1 MEDLVRIR
9 RMERLVWCDRESM
22 IWGSLMVATEPV
34 AARRRW
40 WVLSWWW
47 WEDVRIGGIG
57 GRWGWGDGWGV
68 PCSVVGLGLE
78 GWVVAMVGLFGWLEV
93 MRLSWKKSRFLRMKY
108 AVVVKMPMVNA

>member
-9 RMERLVWCDRESM
+9 RMERLVWCDRERM

-57 GRWGWGDGWGV
+57 GRWGV
-68 PCSVVGLGLE
+68 SCFAVGLELE
-78 GWVVAMVGLFGWLEV
+78 GWVVGMVGLLGWLEV

-108 AVVVKMPMVNA
+108 AVVVKMPMVSA